1 MYENERRDYETHIPE
16 QLTDFAEVKALS
28 TEVNVQIKDVYG
40 AMEVLLKNVI
50 TNTMDEKV
58 VARWEK
64 ILSITSPSEATLEAR
79 RNAILAKFKS
89 RPPIN
94 LETLKNIV
102 EAYLGVPVDV
112 KSNEQDYVVT
122 IKYRGL
128 KSLPDLTPLYNTVYQ
143 IIPANILM
151 EIVYAFVVWDEV
163 IAKTW
168 DSVSS
173 KTWNQIMMGEE

>member
-64 ILSITSPSEATLEAR
+64 YSVLHHHLKQRLR
-79 RNAILAKFKS
+79 RAEM
-89 RPPIN
+89 P
-94 LETLKNIV
+94 
-102 EAYLGVPVDV
+102 Y
-112 KSNEQDYVVT
+112 
-122 IKYRGL
+122 
-128 KSLPDLTPLYNTVYQ
+128 
-143 IIPANILM
+143 
-151 EIVYAFVVWDEV
+151 
-163 IAKTW
+163 
-168 DSVSS
+168 
-173 KTWNQIMMGEE
+173 